1 MQNKGAIVSMQ
12 ETTLCDHIPRL
23 SGKVVTNTKCWV
35 PLEPNHSSMAT
46 FSNLKAGK
54 IEVEGIDWLHM
65 GFLHTWEAILGTRS
79 TEEEWEKVWPETES

>member
-1 MQNKGAIVSMQ
+1 MQ

-23 SGKVVTNTKCWV
+23 SGKVVTYTKCWV

-54 IEVEGIDWLHM
+54 IEVEGID
-65 GFLHTWEAILGTRS
+65 
-79 TEEEWEKVWPETES
+79 